1 MGCLCCSSKQEV
13 RKDVVDEP
21 VIEQV
26 TLSNEG
32 FDDSMIDLKISG
44 TDYDFTLFNSLTLR
58 SNWTSGLA
66 LTHND
71 NQKLLINDMLREETF
86 RSSGS
91 QRKPTLSFACS
102 LAQTVQFQI
111 GNELLCMTWNIHN
124 DTDATP
130 FDFYC
135 DFRTLGLKER
145 DSVSIE
151 ILWDVARVF
160 LFITTPTELCLKT
173 TLKSVLPV
181 FLINGCDNFCE
192 AVEVELQED
201 EKKQVMNF
209 PNTSLHDFVTAFS
222 YNEDSNK
229 LFHNQFSFLQLHQR
243 HQDRHSSPLRPGYD
257 PAAFNELLE
266 RDPSLLPLLILDFL
280 HVLVIRFSGY
290 LIQNK
295 LRKAFSEFTPED
307 QIKKLAEYCE
317 QQGES
322 TELTLPKQFLNSRKR
337 LYSKWNIIFR
347 DSNKI
352 QQVWKKA
359 SLVQADIIM
368 LQQVT
373 AGAYKELENIVSED
387 FDVLPEKFPD
397 KEGDQTVLC
406 IRRSTVTLEK
416 DSKIKYLNQQ
426 NFAVLCRSSDILYY
440 VCVVNLTPGETC
452 GDLRKKEAI
461 KLMRTLGR
469 NTPTIVGG
477 NFNEDLTAVD
487 NPVAKIMLKQYNG
500 IDHTQDEPLVFSV
513 NRTRTNLQFQVA
525 RSDQQDKEVDDGI
538 FSSFPLVGEAFTDFV
553 QTGAENPSDHGPVFQ
568 RVMLGLF

>member
-1 MGCLCCSSKQEV
+1 MGCLCSTKQEV
-13 RKDVVDEP
+13 REDDVDEP

-26 TLSNEG
+26 ALSNEG
-32 FDDSMIDLKISG
+32 FDDSMIDLKASG
-44 TDYDFTLFNSLTLR
+44 TDYDFTQFNSLTLR
-58 SNWTSGLA
+58 SNYTSGLA
-66 LTHND
+66 ATHCD
-71 NQKLLINDMLREETF
+71 NQKLLISDMLREETF

-124 DTDATP
+124 DIDATP
-130 FDFYC
+130 FEFYC

-145 DSVSIE
+145 DAVSIE

-160 LFITTPTELCLKT
+160 LFITVPTELCLKT

-181 FLINGCDNFCE
+181 FLINACDDFCE
-192 AVEVELQED
+192 AVELQED

-209 PNTSLHDFVTAFS
+209 PNTSLQDFLTAFT
-222 YNEDSNK
+222 YNQNSNK
-229 LFHNQFSFLQLHQR
+229 LFHSEFSFLQLHQR
-243 HQDRHSSPLRPGYD
+243 RHDRKSSPLRPGYD
-257 PAAFNELLE
+257 PAAFKMLLE
-266 RDPSLLPLLILDFL
+266 RDSSLLPLLILDFL
-280 HVLVIRFSGY
+280 HVLVIRFSGF

-307 QIKKLAEYCE
+307 QIKRLAEYSE
-317 QQGES
+317 QQGDS
-322 TELTLPKQFLNSRKR
+322 IELTLPKQFLNSRNR
-337 LYSKWNIIFR
+337 LYSKWNKIFR

-359 SLVQADIIM
+359 SLAQADIIM

-373 AGAYKELENIVSED
+373 PGAYRELEDIVSEE
-387 FDVLPEKFPD
+387 FDVLPEKFPENED
-397 KEGDQTVLC
+397 EATVVC

-416 DSKIKYLNQQ
+416 DSKIKYLNRQ

-440 VCVVNLTPGETC
+440 VCVVNFTPGETC

-477 NFNEDLTAVD
+477 NFNEDLTAVE
-487 NPVAKIMLKQYNG
+487 NPVAKLMLKQYNG

-568 RVMLGLF
+568 RIMLGLF

>member
-1 MGCLCCSSKQEV
+1 MGCLCSTKQEA
-13 RKDVVDEP
+13 REEDIAEP

-44 TDYDFTLFNSLTLR
+44 TEYDFTLFNSLTLR
-58 SNWTSGLA
+58 SNWTSGLVA
-66 LTHND
+66 PHD
-71 NQKLLINDMLREETF
+71 NQKLLINDMMREETF

-124 DTDATP
+124 DVDATP

-160 LFITTPTELCLKT
+160 LFVANPTELCLKT
-173 TLKSVLPV
+173 ALKSVLPV
-181 FLINGCDNFCE
+181 FLINACDHFGE
-192 AVEVELQED
+192 GFELQED
-201 EKKQVMNF
+201 EKKQVMNL
-209 PNTSLHDFVTAFS
+209 PNTSLHDFVIAFS
-222 YNEDSNK
+222 YNEDSDN
-229 LFHNQFSFLQLHQR
+229 LFQKELSFFQLHQG
-243 HQDRHSSPLRPGYD
+243 HHDRKSTPLRPGYD
-257 PAAFNELLE
+257 PAAFKKLLE
-266 RDPSLLPLLILDFL
+266 SDPKLLPLLILDFL
-280 HVLVIRFSGY
+280 HVLLIRFSGF

-307 QIKKLAEYCE
+307 QIQRLVEYSE
-317 QQGES
+317 QQGDPIH
-322 TELTLPKQFLNSRKR
+322 LTLPKQFLNSRHR
-337 LYSKWNIIFR
+337 LYGKWKYIFR
-347 DSNKI
+347 DINKI

-373 AGAYKELENIVSED
+373 AGAYRELQIIASEE
-387 FDVLPEKFPD
+387 FNVLPEEFPAQ
-397 KEGDQTVLC
+397 EGEATVLC
-406 IRRSTVTLEK
+406 IRRSTVKLEK

-461 KLMRTLGR
+461 KLMRTLGK

-568 RVMLGLF
+568 RIMLGLF

>member
-1 MGCLCCSSKQEV
+1 MGCLCSAKQEV
-13 RKDVVDEP
+13 PEEDIEEP

-26 TLSNEG
+26 RLSTNEG

-44 TDYDFTLFNSLTLR
+44 TEYDFTLFNSLTLR
-58 SNWTSGLA
+58 SNWTSGLVA
-66 LTHND
+66 PHD
-71 NQKLLINDMLREETF
+71 NQKLLINDMMREETF

-124 DTDATP
+124 DIDATP
-130 FDFYC
+130 FEFYC

-160 LFITTPTELCLKT
+160 LFIANPTELCLKT
-173 TLKSVLPV
+173 ALKSVLPV
-181 FLINGCDNFCE
+181 FLINACGDFCE
-192 AVEVELQED
+192 AVELQED
-201 EKKQVMNF
+201 EKKQVMNL
-209 PNTSLHDFVTAFS
+209 PNTSLHDFVNAFS

-229 LFHNQFSFLQLHQR
+229 LFHKKFSFLQLHQG
-243 HQDRHSSPLRPGYD
+243 HHDRKSSPLRPGYD
-257 PAAFNELLE
+257 PAAFKWLLE
-266 RDPSLLPLLILDFL
+266 RDPKLLPLLILDFL
-280 HVLVIRFSGY
+280 HVLVIRFSGF

-307 QIKKLAEYCE
+307 QIQRLVEYSE
-317 QQGES
+317 QQGDS
-322 TELTLPKQFLNSRKR
+322 IQLTLPKQFLNSRHR
-337 LYSKWNIIFR
+337 LYAKWNKIFR

-373 AGAYKELENIVSED
+373 PGSYRELENIASEE
-387 FDVLPEKFPD
+387 FNVLPEKFPE
-397 KEGDQTVLC
+397 KEDEATVLC
-406 IRRSTVTLEK
+406 IRRSTVNLEK

-461 KLMRTLGR
+461 KLMRSLGR

-525 RSDQQDKEVDDGI
+525 KSDQQDKEVDDGI

-568 RVMLGLF
+568 RIMLGIF